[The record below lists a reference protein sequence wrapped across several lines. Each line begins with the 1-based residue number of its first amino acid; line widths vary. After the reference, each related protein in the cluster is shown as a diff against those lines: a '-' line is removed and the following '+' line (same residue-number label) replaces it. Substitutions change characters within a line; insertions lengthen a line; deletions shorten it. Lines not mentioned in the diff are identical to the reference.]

1 MAWSLKIIYHK
12 YFINPLNKKI
22 MKRSKKT
29 SEPIIL
35 AKKRSSGIKSIDGNL
50 DLGDGL
56 SVSSFDAD
64 ISETE
69 KALEIYN
76 EALSDAEAKRI
87 AFIKAED
94 GLREKS
100 LRFIRGIE
108 SKFGSDSIE
117 FGKAGGVR
125 KSDRKHPVRKTKAA

>member
-1 MAWSLKIIYHK
+1 MR
-12 YFINPLNKKI
+12 
-22 MKRSKKT
+22 RSKKT

-35 AKKRSSGIKSIDGNL
+35 SKKRSSGIKSIDENL

-56 SVSSFDAD
+56 SVTNFD
-64 ISETE
+64 SEINNTE
-69 KALEIYN
+69 KALEKYN
-76 EALSDAEAKRI
+76 EALAETEAKRI

-94 GLREKS
+94 ALREFS

-108 SKFGSDSIE
+108 AKFGSDSVE

-125 KSDRKHPVRKTKAA
+125 KSERKHPVRKPKVA